1 MKFNDKDID
10 KKAEDINLKVYDPRE
25 ATREISEYFGGTG
38 ITKHHPQVLKLISD
52 YMTRNADALSTPL
65 LEVVVFG
72 NGERRKF
79 LQAYNIDEGEFRAFA
94 RTHRILKL
102 GWDTPNDPLSL
113 ALLLSFLH
121 TGKREFLE
129 FLGVKFLTGLMY
141 KYYTK
146 NGSLNPGIMRFILYG
161 VKDGKPVM
169 SQKYLLKSEGSSV
182 GMVKAVM
189 RTVAEDFIQTK
200 FKKDELLIDDVIVY
214 ILMSIRTR
222 MNLNMRGVRD
232 LYDQYKDERM
242 YDQKDIRDEETNIT
256 VENETVKIASLKASI
271 SEKINR
277 GLDMNLIKRTNN
289 LYYYEEFKVVY
300 ADHLNDVINYCHYLV
315 DFYAEKAPSL
325 SFEAMK
331 RNFVSVVNRA
341 KGIDDTFPEQM
352 KSEYQIRGR
361 EWSRA
366 FSRFHIVLIYDIII
380 RMD

>member
-25 ATREISEYFGGTG
+25 ATREISEYFGGSG
-38 ITKHHPQVLKLISD
+38 ITKYHPQVLKLISD

-65 LEVVVFG
+65 LEIVVFG

-94 RTHRILKL
+94 RTHRILKM

-113 ALLLSFLH
+113 ALLLSYLH
-121 TGKREFLE
+121 TGKKEFLE
-129 FLGVKFLTGLMY
+129 FLGIKFLTGLMY

-146 NGSLNPGIMRFILYG
+146 NGSLNPGIMKFILYG
-161 VKDGKPVM
+161 IKDGKPVM

-182 GMVKAVM
+182 GMVKAV
-189 RTVAEDFIQTK
+189 
-200 FKKDELLIDDVIVY
+200 
-214 ILMSIRTR
+214 IRTR

-232 LYDQYKDERM
+232 LYDQYKNERM

-256 VENETVKIASLKASI
+256 VENETIKIASLKAAI

-277 GLDMNLIKRTNN
+277 GLDTNLIKRTNN
-289 LYYYEEFKVVY
+289 LYYYEEFKTVY

-315 DFYAEKAPSL
+315 DFYGEKAPSL

-331 RNFVSVVNRA
+331 RNFVSIVNRA

>member
-1 MKFNDKDID
+1 
-10 KKAEDINLKVYDPRE
+10 
-25 ATREISEYFGGTG
+25 
-38 ITKHHPQVLKLISD
+38 
-52 YMTRNADALSTPL
+52 
-65 LEVVVFG
+65 
-72 NGERRKF
+72 
-79 LQAYNIDEGEFRAFA
+79 
-94 RTHRILKL
+94 
-102 GWDTPNDPLSL
+102 
-113 ALLLSFLH
+113 
-121 TGKREFLE
+121 
-129 FLGVKFLTGLMY
+129 
-141 KYYTK
+141 
-146 NGSLNPGIMRFILYG
+146 
-161 VKDGKPVM
+161 M

-189 RTVAEDFIQTK
+189 GTVADDFIKVK
-200 FKKDELLIDDVIVY
+200 FKKDELLIDDVVVY

-232 LYDQYKDERM
+232 LYDQYKNERM

-256 VENETVKIASLKASI
+256 VENETIKLASLKVAI

-289 LYYYEEFKVVY
+289 LYYYEEFKAVY

-315 DFYAEKAPSL
+315 DFYGEKAPSL

-331 RNFVSVVNRA
+331 RNFVSIVNRA

-366 FSRFHIVLIYDIII
+366 FSRFHIVLIYDILI